1 MTNIVI
7 ASAARTPVGS
17 FNGAF
22 ANTPAHDLG
31 AAVIRAVLERAGVDA
46 GRGLGDH
53 PRPGADRRPGAEP
66 GAAGAHQR
74 RPAEGE
80 RRLEHQPG
88 LRLGPAGGGARRPA
102 HHARR
107 RRDRGR
113 RRPGEH
119 VAVAARRAPARRAE
133 DGRHEVH
140 RHHDQGRA
148 LGRLQRL
155 PHGHHRRERR
165 RRSGRSP
172 ASSRTSSRSPAR
184 TRPRRRRR
192 PASSR
197 TRSSPFTVK
206 TRKGDVVVDKDE
218 YIRLGATHRGDA
230 EAAGRPSPR
239 TAPSPPATPR
249 ASTTAPRRC
258 C

>member
-22 ANTPAHDLG
+22 ANTPAHELG
-31 AAVIRAVLERAGVDA
+31 AAVDPGGARARRRRAGGGVRD
-46 GRGLGDH
+46 D
-53 PRPGADRRPGAEP
+53 PRPGADRRPGPEP
-66 GAAGAHQR
+66 GPPGAHHR
-74 RPAEGE
+74 RPAAGE
-80 RRLEHQPG
+80 RRLGHQPG
-88 LRLGPAGGGARRPA
+88 LRLGPAGRRARRPA
-102 HHARR
+102 HRARR
-107 RRDRGR
+107 RRDRRR

-119 VAVAARRAPARRAE
+119 VAVAARGAPARRAE

-140 RHHDQGRA
+140 RHDDQGRA

-165 RRSGRSP
+165 RASGRSP
-172 ASSRTSSRSPAR
+172 ASSRTSSRSPRR

-197 TRSSPFTVK
+197 TRSPPSRSRPA
-206 TRKGDVVVDKDE
+206 R
-218 YIRLGATHRGDA
+218 ATSSSTTTSTSA
-230 EAAGRPSPR
+230 TARPSTR
-239 TAPSPPATPR
+239 
-249 ASTTAPRRC
+249 
-258 C
+258 